1 MKRSI
6 SNLAWGNEDVSELAP
21 RLQKTGVEGVEIAP
35 TVIWP
40 DAPNVRAKDVSEHK
54 QKWNDYGITVSGV
67 QSLLYGHPNLQIFDR
82 TTWPALL
89 EHLKAMVEL
98 SSSLGAGVV
107 VFGSPRNRIKG
118 DLDLVTA
125 HEVFLEFLH
134 KLIPVLENNEVM
146 LTLEP
151 NAPEY
156 GADYLNLYSD
166 VVFLSDLVGSSWI
179 QPQIDTG
186 CLVMVGEDP
195 VASVSYR
202 SPAHVHVSTPHLGR
216 PPGDLDHV
224 ALNSSLNEDNYEG
237 WVVLEM
243 LQVNTDP
250 IETAIES
257 ASWLANTYTGHTK

>member
-1 MKRSI
+1 
-6 SNLAWGNEDVSELAP
+6 
-21 RLQKTGVEGVEIAP
+21 
-35 TVIWP
+35 
-40 DAPNVRAKDVSEHK
+40 
-54 QKWNDYGITVSGV
+54 
-67 QSLLYGHPNLQIFDR
+67 
-82 TTWPALL
+82 
-89 EHLKAMVEL
+89 MVEL
-98 SSSLGAGVV
+98 SCTLGAGVV

-156 GADYLNLYSD
+156 GADYLNFYSD
-166 VVFLSDLVGSSWI
+166 VVFLSDLVGSAWI